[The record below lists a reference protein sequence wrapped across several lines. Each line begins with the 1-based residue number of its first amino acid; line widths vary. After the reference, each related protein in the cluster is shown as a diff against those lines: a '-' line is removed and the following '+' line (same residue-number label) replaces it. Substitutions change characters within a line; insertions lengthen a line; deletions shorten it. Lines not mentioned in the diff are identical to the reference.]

1 MWARKQMNDWSQE
14 ASFVKEE
21 RKKQAVSQDAETDTN
36 KDAVGSSHL
45 KSSPSSSSESSSSD
59 SSLWMKNKAET
70 VRKLSGVL
78 SSLVYPK

>member
-14 ASFVKEE
+14 ASFIKEE

-45 KSSPSSSSESSSSD
+45 ESSSSSESSSSD

>member
-14 ASFVKEE
+14 ASFIKEE

-36 KDAVGSSHL
+36 KDAVGSSHRD
-45 KSSPSSSSESSSSD
+45 SSSLSESSSSD